1 MAGHYSLHENAI
13 EILSRLAATSIMV
26 LNEER
31 SVPSSSSLVGTGSYS
46 TPTRLDNLKAICGCI
61 QDSELTG
68 MDLNLEYSI
77 NLIQFRIKLEVLVR
91 ETGKRTL
98 NNLVKDLV
106 KDSDCGCSE
115 SQLKRWLG
123 WGSKLADFCGSGEFF
138 FVYFHISPSLRK
150 E

>member
-1 MAGHYSLHENAI
+1 
-13 EILSRLAATSIMV
+13 MV

-61 QDSELTG
+61 QDSELMG
-68 MDLNLEYSI
+68 MDLKLEHYI

-98 NNLVKDLV
+98 NNLVKDLA
-106 KDSDCGCSE
+106 KDSDCGCLE
-115 SQLKRWLG
+115 SLLKWWLG

-138 FVYFHISPSLRK
+138 LRTFIFHLV
-150 E
+150 